1 MESQW
6 AGLRHGAAM
15 QEPGAHCLG
24 CQQLQPRPHSAD
36 DADILNALS
45 LSASDETTTRRSR
58 GVPMAEIEKFMLLRG
73 DLRKNNTHLL
83 VHSRWSAGRT
93 RPVRAS
99 VVDVVICMSANKKI
113 KFVAMTDD
121 SSTIIFE
128 PKPKTKGYLWAKI
141 TSDFLSPF
149 IGF

>member
-1 MESQW
+1 
-6 AGLRHGAAM
+6 
-15 QEPGAHCLG
+15 
-24 CQQLQPRPHSAD
+24 
-36 DADILNALS
+36 
-45 LSASDETTTRRSR
+45 
-58 GVPMAEIEKFMLLRG
+58 MAEIEKFMLLRG

-128 PKPKTKGYLWAKI
+128 PNLKQKVIFGALR
-141 TSDFLSPF
+141 
-149 IGF
+149 IGLMNSFKL